1 MIGLKSIAARLLV
14 RWETLLVVAIVGVG
28 IWSATLSPFFLK
40 SANLLDLVTP
50 YVFIGLM
57 AFGLTFVVITGEID
71 ISVASTLAAS
81 IVCFAQIFGAGVNI
95 WLAALAALGIAAAL
109 GLANGLLVGVLNLP
123 SLAVTLGTLA
133 AYSGLA
139 FIVLSGEGV
148 ASFPAGF
155 TKFGGGYL
163 VNKELPVALL
173 VMLGFAVALGVLLH
187 ATRFGRYLFSIGSN
201 REAARL
207 SGIPVTR
214 VRITVFVLSGLMAG
228 IAGLVYVG
236 YFGSA
241 RADAA
246 QGSLLDVVT
255 AVVLGGVGIF
265 GGTGSMP
272 GVLLALVLVAEVRNG
287 MQLANLSG
295 QLQNI
300 VIGVLLLAAIVA
312 GNLIAS
318 AQTGGLRAAKLRR
331 LRKGVTS
338 DKRAEAAVVV
348 DSNS

>member
-1 MIGLKSIAARLLV
+1 MTGIKRIAARLLV
-14 RWETLLVVAIVGVG
+14 RWETLLVVAIIGVG

-50 YVFIGLM
+50 YVFIGLL

-71 ISVASTLAAS
+71 ISVVSTLAAS

-148 ASFPAGF
+148 ASFPSSF

-163 VNKELPVALL
+163 ANNELPVALL
-173 VMLGFAVALGVLLH
+173 VLLGFAVALGVLLH
-187 ATRFGRYLFSIGSN
+187 ATRFGRYLFAIGSN
-201 REAARL
+201 REAAGL
-207 SGIPVTR
+207 SGIPVMR
-214 VRITVFVLSGLMAG
+214 VRVTVFVLSGLMAG

-272 GVLLALVLVAEVRNG
+272 GVLLALILVAEVRNG

-338 DKRAEAAVVV
+338 NKQAEAAVVV

>member
-1 MIGLKSIAARLLV
+1 MKTLVGRVLV
-14 RWETLLVVAIVGVG
+14 RWETLLVVAIIAVG
-28 IWSATLSPFFLK
+28 IWSVTLSPFFLNR
-40 SANLLDLVTP
+40 ANLLDLVTP
-50 YVFIGLM
+50 YVFVGLM

-71 ISVASTLAAS
+71 ISICSTLAAS
-81 IVCFAQIFGAGVNI
+81 IVCFAQIFAAGVNV
-95 WLAALAALGIAAAL
+95 WVAALIGLCIAGGL
-109 GLANGLLVGVLNLP
+109 GLVNGLLVGVLNLP

-148 ASFPAGF
+148 ATFPESF
-155 TKFGGGYL
+155 TKYGGGYL
-163 VNKELPVALL
+163 ASNELPIALL
-173 VMLGFAVALGVLLH
+173 VLLAFALGLGILLH
-187 ATRFGRYLFSIGSN
+187 GTRFGRYLYAIGSN
-201 REAARL
+201 REAAGL

-214 VRITVFVLSGLMAG
+214 VRVTVFVISGLMAG
-228 IAGLVYVG
+228 VAGLVYVG

-246 QGSLLDVVT
+246 SISLLDVVT

-272 GVLLALVLVAEVRNG
+272 GVLLALILVAEVRNG

-300 VIGVLLLAAIVA
+300 VIGVLLLAAIVV
-312 GNLIAS
+312 GNLIS
-318 AQTGGLRAAKLRR
+318 AARTGSRPAKLRR
-331 LRKGVTS
+331 RRKGVTANA
-338 DKRAEAAVVV
+338 RAEAQVLV
-348 DSNS
+348 DSNP

>member
-1 MIGLKSIAARLLV
+1 M
-14 RWETLLVVAIVGVG
+14 
-28 IWSATLSPFFLK
+28 
-40 SANLLDLVTP
+40 
-50 YVFIGLM
+50 
-57 AFGLTFVVITGEID
+57 
-71 ISVASTLAAS
+71 
-81 IVCFAQIFGAGVNI
+81 
-95 WLAALAALGIAAAL
+95 
-109 GLANGLLVGVLNLP
+109 
-123 SLAVTLGTLA
+123 
-133 AYSGLA
+133 
-139 FIVLSGEGV
+139 
-148 ASFPAGF
+148 
-155 TKFGGGYL
+155 
-163 VNKELPVALL
+163 
-173 VMLGFAVALGVLLH
+173 
-187 ATRFGRYLFSIGSN
+187 
-201 REAARL
+201 
-207 SGIPVTR
+207 R
-214 VRITVFVLSGLMAG
+214 VRVTVFVLSGLMAG

-265 GGTGSMP
+265 GWTGSMP
-272 GVLLALVLVAEVRNG
+272 GVLLALILVAEVRNG
-287 MQLANLSG
+287 MQLATLSG

-338 DKRAEAAVVV
+338 NKQAEAAVVV

>member
-148 ASFPAGF
+148 ASFPASF
-155 TKFGGGYL
+155 TKFGGGYI